1 MKVLI
6 TCEHGGNKIPKEYL
20 QLFNSGRE
28 ILETHRGYDLG
39 ALELAKAISKK
50 AGDYFY
56 YSEISRLLV
65 ELNRSIY
72 NPGLFS
78 ELSKDLTLNEKNKI
92 LKKYYFPYRNKIEDL
107 IRDLIFKEDKVLH
120 MSVHTFT
127 PVFRNKERNADIGI
141 LYDPKRKKEKGF
153 AFIFKEELLFV
164 DKNLRI
170 RFNYPYLGISDG
182 FTSYLRKKFNQ
193 KNYAGIEL
201 EVNQKF
207 LFRQELNGKE
217 VRNTISS
224 ALLNEV
230 HLQGEPNI

>member
-1 MKVLI
+1 MVEI
-6 TCEHGGNKIPKEYL
+6 RFPKIIYNYL
-20 QLFNSGRE
+20 NSGRE

-50 AGDYFY
+50 AGGYFY

-78 ELSKDLTLNEKNKI
+78 EFSKDLPSKEKNKI

-120 MSVHTFT
+120 LSVHTFT

-153 AFIFKEELLFV
+153 AFIFKEELLSV
-164 DKNLRI
+164 DKDLRI

-193 KNYAGIEL
+193 KNYVGIEL

-207 LFRQELNGKE
+207 LSDKIKWEE
-217 VRNTISS
+217 VKKTITDSYF
-224 ALLNEV
+224 
-230 HLQGEPNI
+230 I